1 MRKQI
6 NILRAESA
14 GDYRLRLEFDD
25 ATEQTVDF
33 LPFLSRSKHPDI
45 RAFLDRKQFADFRL
59 DHGDL
64 VWGDYDLCFPILDL
78 HRNHILHTYH
88 QESAA

>member
-1 MRKQI
+1 M
-6 NILRAESA
+6 NILRAEPA

-45 RAFLDRKQFADFRL
+45 RAFLHRKEFADYRL

-64 VWGDYDLCFPILDL
+64 IGGDYDLCFPILDL
-78 HRNHILHTYH
+78 YRNQILHTYT